1 MKLKKNHII
10 IGGTILCIAAV
21 YGAVLPTKARPFDER
36 TEKVLSELE
45 PATALKARRFL
56 DAARKAGIDL
66 RAISGRRTCA
76 QQDQLYAQ
84 GRTAPG
90 NIVTKARCGQSAH
103 NYGLAIDVVEFI
115 NGVPAWDSPN
125 WEVIGRFRVTL
136 Q

>member
-90 NIVTKARCGQSAH
+90 NIVTKASFLCLPGIFSPWTWKRFSSKSSQ
-103 NYGLAIDVVEFI
+103 LAMVAPASPMDLA
-115 NGVPAWDSPN
+115 GV
-125 WEVIGRFRVTL
+125 G
-136 Q
+136 